1 MKKKNTLRL
10 PHKKSTLRG
19 HKMIPSYRSSAFVY
33 GALSVAAIIG
43 ILGFFQT
50 ILQAASLQ
58 YDSPK
63 KLVGAFQTNVLGD
76 DNEVKQEEKKQE
88 ESQKKTED
96 TKKEE
101 DKKTE
106 EQHKEETKKTEEQ
119 QKASVKVSAIKSGS
133 TGASGVATIRKE
145 AGTSRNTEDTQE
157 TELETTD
164 GQKIKTKI
172 EDDGTTKIEI
182 EHGELK
188 IKYVFENGQ
197 IVKKVEDDE
206 GNEVDLDEDEL
217 SEVENEIEN
226 ELGDDDLEISTKS
239 GKPAIVQNNTTA
251 ETDFPLSVDVGT
263 NQLIITTPN
272 GERTVTV
279 LPQQAIQN
287 LLATG
292 IVSRIP
298 AGTPANEPVIPGGSV
313 TAQSVIRLKVR
324 NSKPVYEIEG
334 EKTFKLF
341 AFIPVTRPVTAVISA
356 ETGDLVTKQQT
367 LLTNVIDLLSP

>member
-1 MKKKNTLRL
+1 
-10 PHKKSTLRG
+10 
-19 HKMIPSYRSSAFVY
+19 MIPSYRSSAFVY